1 MRIYRERITA
11 IARSV
16 VTALIDKELIDVLAE
31 DRPEVE
37 LDVESVLKEYRRM
50 DHELSESARDLVEQR
65 GVDYSHTFKIK
76 SKLAAERK
84 FGLGEE
90 GLSWIADQ
98 IVEILL
104 QSKFVDEVYGEDH
117 ELRAAVNPI
126 LRKELAVESELDRE
140 VRRRIKNFEEGTS
153 DFEVEYQK
161 TLELLR
167 SHGKG

>member
-16 VTALIDKELIDVLAE
+16 VTALVDKELIDVLAE

-90 GLSWIADQ
+90 GLAWIADQ

-117 ELRAAVNPI
+117 ELRAVVNPI

-140 VRRRIKNFEEGTS
+140 VRRRIKNLEEGTS

-161 TLELLR
+161 TLEQLR